1 MLKTNDIHKLAK
13 LLKVDA
19 SDLEAK
25 INSEGEEEFTLP
37 ELQVFTN
44 DELSTRL
51 KNEKSTSYNEGKDA
65 GVEMLVKDKKKELG
79 YEFEGRT
86 LDAFLDFHN
95 VKLKEGSA
103 EPDARVKELENDI
116 KKLNSTHA
124 EALTASGNQL
134 NDYRGK
140 YQNSVITNQLLQ
152 LVPKDTT
159 IEKADIITLFKANFQ
174 TEIDE
179 NGKIQVKQNGE
190 TIKDP
195 TTASPVD
202 LKDIFSTFVTERKYV
217 SATPGRGGD
226 HEYGGGGGPKTI
238 AGFNENWE
246 KSGKSMMGSDYD
258 TAYTKFREENK
269 EVTA

>member
-1 MLKTNDIHKLAK
+1 MLKTNDIHKLAS

-25 INSEGEEEFTLP
+25 IKSEGEEDITLP

-44 DELSTRL
+44 DEFDTRL

-86 LDAFLDFHN
+86 LDAFLEFHN
-95 VKLKEGSA
+95 SKLKEGLA
-103 EPDARVKELENDI
+103 EPDARVKELESDI
-116 KKLNSTHA
+116 QKLNATHA
-124 EALTASGNQL
+124 EALRATDSQL
-134 NDYRGK
+134 NEFKGK
-140 YQNSVITNQLLQ
+140 YQNSVITNKLLQ
-152 LVPKDTT
+152 LVPKETT
-159 IEKADIITLFKANFQ
+159 IAKEDVITLFKANFQ

-179 NGKIQVKQNGE
+179 NGNIQVKQNGE

-195 TTASPVD
+195 TTASPRD
-202 LKDIFSTFVTERKYV
+202 LKDVFSTFVTERKYV
-217 SATPGRGGD
+217 AVTPGRGGEN
-226 HEYGGGGGPKTI
+226 EYGGPGGPKTI
-238 AGFNENWE
+238 AAFNEQWE

-258 TAYTKFREENK
+258 AAYTKFREENK